1 MREVGAFEAKTHL
14 SELLAAVEAGE
25 RIVITRRGRAVAE
38 LRPVTDVRAEARR
51 RALDTAARLK
61 ADLTRAGTRPFT
73 AAELVAL
80 RDEGRR

>member
-38 LRPVTDVRAEARR
+38 LRPVEDAKAETRR
-51 RALDTAARLK
+51 RALAAAARLK
-61 ADLTRAGTRPFT
+61 A
-73 AAELVAL
+73 ELVQDGTARFSADELMAL